1 MASSIANKV
10 FIVMGSASGM
20 GLATAT
26 TLLAKGAF
34 PGLCDIN
41 QDGLSKFIQSLNEP
55 QRNKVITQVVDITNR
70 AAVASFL
77 HSTKKKFGRID
88 GIARFAGTASHRLG
102 HQEIY
107 EIDETEYNFVMDINE
122 PGSIVHAASMY
133 FERGFAKG
141 SVYSAS
147 KHASIGGPIH
157 TPMLRANV
165 DSGGEGTAPDVPLG
179 RLGMASEVAD
189 VVALLLSDEA
199 RPLGEFQCSLGH
211 VHIYSLMHDF
221 ETLAL
226 ESYSNNSPN
235 QDHLLSLPKF
245 NIQCAIIENTIAM
258 GMTMEWMNDDDAVSI
273 FNMQGPGILE
283 ALIPA
288 SLRPTIDEIDDEELC
303 HDLMAFWDTRNAG
316 AMLLVWGPSWVPGN
330 WEMTPA
336 FVKKWGYLLGG

>member
-34 PGLCDIN
+34 LGLCDIN
-41 QDGLSKFIQSLNEP
+41 QDGLSKLIQSLNEP
-55 QRNKVITQVVDITNR
+55 QRN
-70 AAVASFL
+70 
-77 HSTKKKFGRID
+77 KKFGRID
-88 GIARFAGTASHRLG
+88 GIARFAGTASHKLG
-102 HQEIY
+102 RQEIY

-133 FERGFAKG
+133 SERGFAKG

-199 RPLGEFQCSLGH
+199 RY
-211 VHIYSLMHDF
+211 V
-221 ETLAL
+221 T
-226 ESYSNNSPN
+226 
-235 QDHLLSLPKF
+235 
-245 NIQCAIIENTIAM
+245 
-258 GMTMEWMNDDDAVSI
+258 
-273 FNMQGPGILE
+273 
-283 ALIPA
+283 
-288 SLRPTIDEIDDEELC
+288 
-303 HDLMAFWDTRNAG
+303 G
-316 AMLLVWGPSWVPGN
+316 A
-330 WEMTPA
+330 T
-336 FVKKWGYLLGG
+336 

>member
-122 PGSIVHAASMY
+122 PGSIVHAA
-133 FERGFAKG
+133 KG
-141 SVYSAS
+141 IRVNAVLL
-147 KHASIGGPIH
+147 GPIH

-189 VVALLLSDEA
+189 VAVYGGA
-199 RPLGEFQCSLGH
+199 
-211 VHIYSLMHDF
+211 
-221 ETLAL
+221 
-226 ESYSNNSPN
+226 NS
-235 QDHLLSLPKF
+235 
-245 NIQCAIIENTIAM
+245 
-258 GMTMEWMNDDDAVSI
+258 
-273 FNMQGPGILE
+273 
-283 ALIPA
+283 
-288 SLRPTIDEIDDEELC
+288 
-303 HDLMAFWDTRNAG
+303 
-316 AMLLVWGPSWVPGN
+316 
-330 WEMTPA
+330 
-336 FVKKWGYLLGG
+336 